1 MSFEKEGEI
10 VVFVE
15 NKEDIPNISKNKY
28 EQIVNFITQIL
39 QNSGYAVKT
48 KKEMFSGGIKVQGR
62 KNINVNGKTA
72 GTLIT
77 YELKLHSD
85 KLSLKHTAGVSISE
99 SGFNSGGLIGMG
111 ISMYRR
117 HEMNKDIQPVK
128 PQVTTEASAIY
139 NQVMNFIANTPS

>member
-77 YELKLHSD
+77 YELKLYSD
-85 KLSLKHTAGVSISE
+85 KLSLKHTAGV
-99 SGFNSGGLIGMG
+99 
-111 ISMYRR
+111 
-117 HEMNKDIQPVK
+117 
-128 PQVTTEASAIY
+128 
-139 NQVMNFIANTPS
+139 